1 MPIRKL
7 WLNKIETRE
16 HNARLSQL
24 EAMGIPVRSTVE
36 SPPDPDRL
44 TLEAIYDG
52 TGKIYDLPS
61 HAVLIVIP
69 ARLLVL
75 KSGLLVTDVSLKIPW
90 EDCPVELNELGQ
102 ELTFETLMRDTLP
115 DPLPTI
121 LNRWLKSEVPLRP
134 RRVAGVILAEGWT
147 SFSAEYQHDMPVAVQ
162 LSISDE
168 RHQQL
173 TFDFEVRVDRS
184 VKRRYEQRQKKYY
197 QSMGLTQPPAQIIP
211 PQPPQGSEEKSSDN
225 RSESGGK
232 LGSLEAL
239 RGDVQAETMD
249 KLRKMLASLND
260 MQDPE
265 ELRSPLGGCTH

>member
-1 MPIRKL
+1 
-7 WLNKIETRE
+7 
-16 HNARLSQL
+16 
-24 EAMGIPVRSTVE
+24 MGIPVRSTVE

-44 TLEAIYDG
+44 SLEAIHDG

-69 ARLLVL
+69 ARLIVL

-90 EDCPVELNELGQ
+90 EDCPLELNELGQ

-162 LSISDE
+162 LLLQDE
-168 RHQQL
+168 KHHQL
-173 TFDFEVRVDRS
+173 TFDFEVRVDRT
-184 VKRRYEQRQKKYY
+184 VKRRYEQRMQKYY
-197 QSMGLTQPPAQIIP
+197 QSVRLTQPLGQFIA
-211 PQPPQGSEEKSSDN
+211 PQPPLGLEERSSDN
-225 RSESGGK
+225 ESDSGGK
-232 LGSLEAL
+232 S
-239 RGDVQAETMD
+239 RRT
-249 KLRKMLASLND
+249 
-260 MQDPE
+260 
-265 ELRSPLGGCTH
+265 